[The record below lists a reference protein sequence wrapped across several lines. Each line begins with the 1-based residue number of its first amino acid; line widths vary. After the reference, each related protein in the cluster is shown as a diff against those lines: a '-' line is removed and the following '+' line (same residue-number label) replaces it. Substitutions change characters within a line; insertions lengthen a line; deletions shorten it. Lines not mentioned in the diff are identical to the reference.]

1 FVLSS
6 ALAGLGGI
14 LIAPITFAWAYMG
27 TTPGIKAFAA
37 AIFGG
42 LENTDGILVGGLVI
56 GLLEQLFGIV
66 NSNFK
71 EGVTFLFILIVLA
84 ISPTGLMGR
93 REISKVCYAAPHF
106 RLFRPGQLGAGRAGC
121 TGAGAAADHL
131 RRPIFHPGDAVAG
144 VSVHR

>member
-1 FVLSS
+1 
-6 ALAGLGGI
+6 
-14 LIAPITFAWAYMG
+14 MG
-27 TTPGIKAFAA
+27 TVPGIKAFAA

-42 LENTDGILVGGLVI
+42 LENPIGILVGGLVI

-93 REISKVCYAAPHF
+93 REISKV
-106 RLFRPGQLGAGRAGC
+106 
-121 TGAGAAADHL
+121 
-131 RRPIFHPGDAVAG
+131 
-144 VSVHR
+144 